1 MFFMFR
7 IDGEK
12 AAILLVVDGATNA
25 LTLPLEEMQEEIPQ
39 QSATVIELLT
49 IFILNAG
56 FLRDIQILRDL
67 GTDVLLMNASLT

>member
-1 MFFMFR
+1 MFR

-25 LTLPLEEMQEEIPQ
+25 LTLPLKEMQEEIPQ

-56 FLRDIQILRDL
+56 FLRDIQILRYL
-67 GTDVLLMNASLT
+67 GTDVLLINASLT